1 MNVIAKSQHLK
12 LNSRN
17 ISETIKNRKYSE
29 ESNSQS
35 NSRGDTGGTSRSFK
49 RSRNPLGTWGTPST
63 CITLLSSFSRESL
76 NGPLGPTG
84 PCAARGPASP
94 FYPRVPPGSLR
105 WFRSTRWTCGSRDF
119 RIPGIPAAQR
129 EVYLQDLESFFTFC
143 LGMLW
148 TTKYCKENPS
158 FFLELQ
164 SNSSLRT
171 FC

>member
-49 RSRNPLGTWGTPST
+49 RSRNPLGTWGTSST

-84 PCAARGPASP
+84 PCTARGPASP

-119 RIPGIPAAQR
+119 RDSGDSSCTTR
-129 EVYLQDLESFFTFC
+129 SVFTRSRAIFYV
-143 LGMLW
+143 LIRHALDD
-148 TTKYCKENPS
+148 EI
-158 FFLELQ
+158 L
-164 SNSSLRT
+164 
-171 FC
+171 